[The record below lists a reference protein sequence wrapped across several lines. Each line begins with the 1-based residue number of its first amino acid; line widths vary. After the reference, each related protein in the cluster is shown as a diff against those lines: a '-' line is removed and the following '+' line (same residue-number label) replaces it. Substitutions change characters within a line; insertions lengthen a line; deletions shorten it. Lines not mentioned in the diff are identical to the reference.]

1 MKTRFTELVG
11 CAVPLQLAPMGQVCT
26 PELIGAVTGA
36 GAMGMTGIPL
46 APPAVVANALDGLLA
61 PATGPVGFNVLVP
74 FLDLEVVA
82 VAAQRCKV
90 VDFYHGEV
98 DPTAVRHVHDGG
110 ALAGWQVGAA
120 DEARAA
126 EDAGCDLLVVR
137 GTEGGG
143 RMYGQRSLWPL
154 LDDVLDAAGLAVV
167 AAGGIATARGVAAA
181 LAAGADA
188 VRVGTRFVATVES
201 GAHDVWK
208 QAIVDAEAVDS
219 VLTDEFAAMWP
230 SPVKTSRVLQQSIDA
245 ARKAPD
251 VVGTLRLGEHDID
264 MPRFAAAPPTTNA
277 SGNVEAMPMYA
288 GESAGAVHAIEH
300 AADVVRELADGA
312 RQHLQRAAE
321 QAAQ

>member
-11 CAVPLQLAPMGQVCT
+11 CAIPLQLAPMGQVCT
-26 PELIGAVTGA
+26 PALVGAVTEA

-46 APPAVVANALDGLLA
+46 APPAVVAGALDALLSA
-61 PATGPVGFNVLVP
+61 AHGPVGFNVLVP
-74 FLDLEVVA
+74 FLDLDVVT
-82 VAAQRCKV
+82 VAAQRCAV

-98 DPTAVRHVHDGG
+98 DPTAVQHVHDAG
-110 ALAGWQVGAA
+110 ALAGWQVGDA

-154 LDDVLDAAGLAVV
+154 LDDVLDAVNLPVV
-167 AAGGIATARGVAAA
+167 AAGGIATARGFAAA

-188 VRVGTRFVATVES
+188 VRVGTRFVATRES

-208 QAIVDAEAVDS
+208 QALVDAPATDS
-219 VLTDEFAAMWP
+219 VLTDEFAVMWP
-230 SPVKTSRVLQQSIDA
+230 SPVKSSRVLQQSIDA
-245 ARKAPD
+245 ARQASD
-251 VVGTLRLGEHDID
+251 VVGSLRLGDHDIE
-264 MPRFAAAPPTTNA
+264 MPRFAVAPPTTNA

-288 GESAGAVHAIEH
+288 GESVGAVHAVQP
-300 AADVVRELADGA
+300 AADVVRELVDGA
-312 RQHLQRAAE
+312 REHLQRAARL
-321 QAAQ
+321 AT